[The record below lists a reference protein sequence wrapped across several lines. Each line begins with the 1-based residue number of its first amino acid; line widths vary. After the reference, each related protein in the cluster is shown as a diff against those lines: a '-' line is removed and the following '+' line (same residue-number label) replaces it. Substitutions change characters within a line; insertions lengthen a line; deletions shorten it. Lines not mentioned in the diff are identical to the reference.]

1 MRGKVRA
8 RVAAILPIAW
18 LMAAG
23 SAGAGPVRYV
33 YQDGQFGVIGLPE
46 NTSRWP
52 THYRE
57 RAEALMARHF
67 PLGYEIIRAE
77 EVVEGSRTL
86 TVGGQNAAMIGGA
99 SAIDHFFKI
108 GNVGRTSTSSR
119 ADTLAIKECRILY
132 KKADR
137 PVAAADAKARVK
149 ARPRGGDFAAQA
161 SQAPAQYLDPNA
173 IVRAQGGPK
182 PVEVK
187 THTVAKPVPPAAKP
201 GDAKAEAPGGSKEKP
216 RQAEEAP
223 SPAEEE
229 V

>member
-67 PLGYEIIRAE
+67 PQGYEIIRAE

-86 TVGGQNAAMIGGA
+86 TVGGQNTAMIGGA
-99 SAIDHFFKI
+99 SAIEHFFKI

-161 SQAPAQYLDPNA
+161 SLTPAPYLDPNA
-173 IVRAQGGPK
+173 VVRAQGGPK

-187 THTVAKPVPPAAKP
+187 THSVAKPAPPAEKAEGAKPNGAGGEEAKPQP
-201 GDAKAEAPGGSKEKP
+201 GDAESWAA
-216 RQAEEAP
+216 QD
-223 SPAEEE
+223 
-229 V
+229 